1 MREMGSIDMAST
13 DDKNALI
20 NRLNRIEGQI
30 RGISRM
36 VDQDTYCI
44 QTLTQIS
51 AASSALRSVALG
63 LIQNHLQHCLTEA
76 VESGDQELQD
86 AKVQEASAA
95 IGRLLR
101 S

>member
-1 MREMGSIDMAST
+1 MAST
-13 DDKNALI
+13 DDKHALI

-44 QTLTQIS
+44 QTLTQLS
-51 AASSALRSVALG
+51 AVNSALRSVALE
-63 LIQNHLQHCLTEA
+63 LTQQHLQHCLAEA
-76 VESGDQELQD
+76 VESDDGQFHD
-86 AKVQEASAA
+86 AKVQEGATA

>member
-1 MREMGSIDMAST
+1 MASID
-13 DDKNALI
+13 DKQALI

-76 VESGDQELQD
+76 VESGDGEFLD
-86 AKVQEASAA
+86 AKVREASEA
-95 IGRLLR
+95 IGRLVR

>member
-1 MREMGSIDMAST
+1 MAST
-13 DDKNALI
+13 DDKHALI

-44 QTLTQIS
+44 QTLTQLS
-51 AASSALRSVALG
+51 AVNSALRSVALE
-63 LIQNHLQHCLTEA
+63 LTKQHLQHCLAEA
-76 VESGDQELQD
+76 VESGDRQLHD
-86 AKVQEASAA
+86 AKVQEVSAA